1 MRNPLDAGSGHRS
14 AWKRLLLTGTLL
26 ASCTSSASPE
36 LPSSASLDPKTEEAR
51 AHLPVPGNLDGVLST
66 SWFPG
71 HKAQP
76 ETMIFSPEGLPGPG
90 HTGQEMLGTQGS
102 LDITSMIAQDS
113 GSHTAVPGTSRR
125 GGNATE
131 QIHVKGFKCQLQTT
145 KWFRPSTGLA
155 HSGTSSTLNPV
166 IMLTFPETL
175 QGVIQSELNYSV
187 IMECLIWII
196 PDPVMHWTLNGK
208 PYRTGERLIIRRLS
222 WEQLGTYVCTAKGSQ
237 EQYSSM
243 PVTVSLPRDNVGPTV
258 PEPIEPDPSLTL
270 SEGAALGLL
279 LAGNIGAV
287 MLIGGVGFTIVQ
299 SQRTDRQRM
308 WRCC

>member
-1 MRNPLDAGSGHRS
+1 MRNPLDASSGDRS

-26 ASCTSSASPE
+26 ASCTSSASSE
-36 LPSSASLDPKTEEAR
+36 LPSSASLDPETEEAS
-51 AHLPVPGNLDGVLST
+51 AHLPVPGNLNGVLST
-66 SWFPG
+66 SWFRG

-76 ETMIFSPEGLPGPG
+76 ESMIFSPEGLPGPG
-90 HTGQEMLGTQGS
+90 HTGREMLGTQGS
-102 LDITSMIAQDS
+102 LDITSITAQDS
-113 GSHTAVPGTSRR
+113 GSHTVVLGTSRR
-125 GGNATE
+125 RGSATE
-131 QIHVKGFKCQLQTT
+131 RIHVQASLS
-145 KWFRPSTGLA
+145 PV
-155 HSGTSSTLNPV
+155 TL
-166 IMLTFPETL
+166 LTFPETL

-187 IMECLIWII
+187 ILECLIGVIRN
-196 PDPVMHWTLNGK
+196 PVMHWTLNGK

-243 PVTVSLPRDNVGPTV
+243 PVTVSLPQDDVGPTE

-270 SEGAALGLL
+270 SGGAALGLL
-279 LAGNIGAV
+279 LAGNTGAL

-299 SQRTDRQRM
+299 SQRTDRQRT

>member
-1 MRNPLDAGSGHRS
+1 MKASGADRRS
-14 AWKRLLLTGTLL
+14 AQPLWVI
-26 ASCTSSASPE
+26 SAHMA
-36 LPSSASLDPKTEEAR
+36 L
-51 AHLPVPGNLDGVLST
+51 LPV
-66 SWFPG
+66 
-71 HKAQP
+71 
-76 ETMIFSPEGLPGPG
+76 
-90 HTGQEMLGTQGS
+90 
-102 LDITSMIAQDS
+102 
-113 GSHTAVPGTSRR
+113 HTA
-125 GGNATE
+125 
-131 QIHVKGFKCQLQTT
+131 
-145 KWFRPSTGLA
+145 
-155 HSGTSSTLNPV
+155 TLNPV

-237 EQYSSM
+237 EQYSST

>member
-36 LPSSASLDPKTEEAR
+36 LPSSASLDPKTEEAS

-102 LDITSMIAQDS
+102 LDITSMTAQDS

-125 GGNATE
+125 RGNATE
-131 QIHVKGFKCQLQTT
+131 RIHV
-145 KWFRPSTGLA
+145 RA
-155 HSGTSSTLNPV
+155 ALNPV
-166 IMLTFPETL
+166 MLLTFPETL

-187 IMECLIWII
+187 ILECLIWII
-196 PDPVMHWTLNGK
+196 PDPVMHWTLDGK

-237 EQYSSM
+237 EQYSST

-270 SEGAALGLL
+270 SGGAALGLL
-279 LAGNIGAV
+279 LAGNIGAL